1 MSVRTDCASRACCG
15 SLLLDLGRIDRV
27 FHNLQCT
34 LPSTL
39 HYRQDCEDSHSIS
52 VALLDSTRHL
62 ELVSTS
68 TSLAVLDA

>member
-1 MSVRTDCASRACCG
+1 M
-15 SLLLDLGRIDRV
+15 

-39 HYRQDCEDSHSIS
+39 PYRQDCEDSHSIS